1 MKDRTNR
8 NLLCSSLALALTVA
22 IGLPLQVRA
31 AEPTPDKM
39 MMGGK
44 GPEHRQ
50 AMMEQH
56 KAMMQRCQTMMADM
70 KTQDTELIAQVA
82 KLNSAPKEQK
92 VELLAAIVTD
102 LVKQRAAM
110 NARMQEMQGQ
120 MMMPMG
126 KESMPEHPMMDTMGE
141 KPADPSKEQK

>member
-1 MKDRTNR
+1 
-8 NLLCSSLALALTVA
+8 
-22 IGLPLQVRA
+22 
-31 AEPTPDKM
+31 M
-39 MMGGK
+39 MDGK

-70 KTQDTELIAQVA
+70 KAQDTELIAQVA

-120 MMMPMG
+120 MMMMPMG
-126 KESMPEHPMMDTMGE
+126 KESMPEHPMMDAMGE